1 MKYNQAI
8 LLKKLE
14 NCRKQLQKMDLLS
27 LYRLANILDEEIKKK
42 ELKGDLNRVRYS
54 N

>member
-1 MKYNQAI
+1 MMKYSQAI

-14 NCRKQLQKMDLLS
+14 NCRKQLRKMDLLS

-42 ELKGDLNRVRYS
+42 EFVGGVKNV
-54 N
+54 